1 VKNTLLTSLLW
12 LILPLTIWAQ
22 DPLFSQF
29 YANPIYTNPAFAG
42 SSGNIRINMIAR
54 DQYSALRNNYRTAA
68 ASVDAQVNSL
78 NGGIGAMATMDVSG
92 DGFLTTSTFS
102 AIYAYSVPLSRK
114 VTMRA
119 GIQAS
124 YYQRVYDFNQFKFGD
139 QIDDQLGFVF
149 PTAENRGSERIKLPN
164 FGAGMLIYG
173 KTLYGGLAIHNL
185 TEPNQSFYNKTSS
198 NEEFKLPRRYTLN
211 AGANIYLTKARYEEQ
226 NIILSPNLLY
236 LQQRNF
242 NQLNLGFYVKK
253 QSLTAGLW
261 YRQTSK
267 NSDAVILLVGLK
279 FPKFRIGY
287 SYDITISDARTATQ
301 GSHELSM
308 SFEIKPKKKQSKRSG
323 KPIRCPEF

>member
-1 VKNTLLTSLLW
+1 VKNTLLTLFLW
-12 LILPLTIWAQ
+12 LIIPVAVLAQ

-29 YANPIYTNPAFAG
+29 YANPLYTNPAFAG
-42 SSGNIRINMIAR
+42 SSGNIRFCMIAR

-68 ASVDAQVNSL
+68 VSMDAQVNSL
-78 NGGIGAMATMDVSG
+78 SGGLGAMATMDISG
-92 DGFLTTSTFS
+92 DGFLTTTTMS
-102 AIYAYSVPLSRK
+102 AIYAYSVQLSRK
-114 VTMRA
+114 ITMRA

-149 PTAENRGSERIKLPN
+149 PTAENRGSERIQLPN
-164 FGAGMLIYG
+164 FGTGILIYSN
-173 KTLYGGLAIHNL
+173 KLYGGFAVHNI

-198 NEEFKLPRRYTLN
+198 SEEFKLPRRYTIN

-226 NIILSPNLLY
+226 NIILSPNILY

-242 NQLNLGFYVKK
+242 NQLNLGFYIKK
-253 QSLTAGLW
+253 QALTGGLW

-267 NSDAVILLVGLK
+267 NSDAVILMVGLK

-287 SYDITISDARTATQ
+287 SYDITVSDARTATQ

-308 SFEIKPKKKQSKRSG
+308 AFEIKPKKKQTKRSS
-323 KPIRCPEF
+323 KPMRCPEL

>member
-1 VKNTLLTSLLW
+1 LL
-12 LILPLTIWAQ
+12 AQ

-42 SSGNIRINMIAR
+42 SSGNIRTCLIAR
-54 DQYSALRNNYRTAA
+54 DQYSALRNNYRSAA
-68 ASVDAQVNSL
+68 VSVDAQINAL
-78 NGGIGAMATMDVSG
+78 NGGLGTMATMDVSG
-92 DGFLTTSTFS
+92 DGFLTTTTFS
-102 AIYAYSVPLSRK
+102 AVYAYSVALSRK

-164 FGAGMLIYG
+164 FGTGILLYSN
-173 KTLYGGLAIHNL
+173 KLYGGFAVHNI

-198 NEEFKLPRRYTLN
+198 NEEFKLPRRYTVH

-226 NIILSPNLLY
+226 NVILSPNILY

-253 QSLTAGLW
+253 QALTAGLW

-267 NSDAVILLVGLK
+267 NGDAVIMMVGVKL
-279 FPKFRIGY
+279 PKFRIGY

-308 SFEIKPKKKQSKRSG
+308 AFEIKPTKKQGRRVSK
-323 KPIRCPEF
+323 PMRCPEL